1 MAAALRH
8 ARGSLSQR
16 EWADALRDAGYP
28 ASEDMVSGWELGA
41 DPETV
46 SSVTGITIVPAWA
59 LVGAAKVSRRS
70 VGELLMMAGVEGQE
84 PLHERVDQLQFA
96 YEAMK
101 AALDEL
107 RADRGL
113 PPLPELLHVADD

>member
-1 MAAALRH
+1 V
-8 ARGSLSQR
+8 GK
-16 EWADALRDAGYP
+16 
-28 ASEDMVSGWELGA
+28 WELGA
-41 DPETV
+41 DPDA
-46 SSVTGITIVPAWA
+46 SVNRIAIIPAYV
-59 LVGAAKVSRRS
+59 LLGAATVSRRS
-70 VGELLMMAGVEGQE
+70 VGELLTMAGVEGQE